1 MEKEKERKL
10 SKLIVLYQII
20 QPILKTLHNYK
31 RLEPNWNH
39 RTDVKKKIKKNKRKT
54 TPIV

>member
-39 RTDVKKKIKKNKRKT
+39 RTDVKKKKK
-54 TPIV
+54 